1 MGSRTQLQVIPASG
15 GDTTTD
21 EDPEVDRSD
30 PFAPDLRRYG
40 DVLTVEE
47 AAAILRISRSSAY
60 DLARAWRFGDRNGIP
75 VIRVGRRLRVPR
87 SELEWVLARAGRL
100 YTTSASDGSD
110 DETGA
115 GVR

>member
-15 GDTTTD
+15 GSTTPDD
-21 EDPEVDRSD
+21 EPEVDRSD

-60 DLARAWRFGDRNGIP
+60 DLARAWRFGDRNGIR
-75 VIRVGRRLRVPR
+75 VIQVGRRLRVPR
-87 SELEWVLARAGRL
+87 SELERVLARPGRL
-100 YTTSASDGSD
+100 YTASASDGSGD
-110 DETGA
+110 GTGV
-115 GVR
+115 GVK